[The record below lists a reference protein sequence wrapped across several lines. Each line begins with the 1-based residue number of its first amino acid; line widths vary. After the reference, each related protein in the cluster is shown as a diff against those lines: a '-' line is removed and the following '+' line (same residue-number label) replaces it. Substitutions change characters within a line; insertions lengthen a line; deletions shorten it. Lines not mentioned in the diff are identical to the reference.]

1 MELEPC
7 EVGSN
12 RVTFLWCVTYEKVT
26 FGQLPEFCVP
36 EMWDRRNGAYKK
48 SPKAPQYPIKGE
60 IGETGPTRKLV
71 RPAHW
76 KGSPEEGDLFLKVDL
91 RKGHLRT
98 KA

>member
-1 MELEPC
+1 MQCRTYEKVTLRMELEPC

-48 SPKAPQYPIKGE
+48 PHKASHYPIKGE
-60 IGETGPTRKLV
+60 IGQTGPTKLNLSACTLERV
-71 RPAHW
+71 TR
-76 KGSPEEGDLFLKVDL
+76 
-91 RKGHLRT
+91 RR
-98 KA
+98 